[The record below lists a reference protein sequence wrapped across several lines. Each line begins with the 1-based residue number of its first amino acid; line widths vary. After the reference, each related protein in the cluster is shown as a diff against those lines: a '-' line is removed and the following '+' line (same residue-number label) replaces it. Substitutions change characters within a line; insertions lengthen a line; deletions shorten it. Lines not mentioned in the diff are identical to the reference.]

1 MSFDKFCRLLAAG
14 LSDKKGNF
22 AVMAALGAPMLLAG
36 VGTATDYAFFYNHAA
51 KLQDAADAAALATV
65 RELSVAHSD
74 EAHLQE
80 VASSFVSSSL
90 ASEGDSSYSSDSY
103 KVKVVETANGSG
115 VTVSIDYYWAP
126 FFAHFIDKK
135 VLPISASATAELAGD
150 QSHCA
155 IALDGKETASLSLT
169 GNAVLD
175 AKACAVQVN
184 STDRQA
190 LSVPGK
196 SKVSARSICVSGGYD
211 GGSANFNDLPI
222 TDCPQMADP
231 LTARTIA
238 NPANCDFKDKYV
250 VAGKASLVPGV
261 YCGGLLVSAGANVT
275 MAPGTYVFADGDFD
289 IGGLSKVEG
298 AGVSLYF
305 ARDSRLFVRNASEI
319 SLSASRDGILAGVLV
334 SSSPANDPS
343 LLFEIQSRNAKDFT
357 GLVYLPNN
365 TLKVGDDAD
374 GNGICDPG
382 NDVVRKAGGAVNVS
396 VQVAVG
402 SLLGL
407 NVNLSLGG
415 GGLIDNTPG
424 CRANIGQ
431 YSDWTA
437 IVSRKL
443 LVTSG
448 VNLELNADY
457 GNSRVPVPANS
468 GAIGTPAR
476 LTH

>member
-1 MSFDKFCRLLAAG
+1 MNFQYIRRTLAAG
-14 LSDKKGNF
+14 LSDRRGNF
-22 AVMAALGAPMLLAG
+22 AVMAALGAPLLLAG
-36 VGTATDYAFFYNHAA
+36 IGTATDYAFFYNHAS

-74 EAHLQE
+74 EAHLQD
-80 VASSFVSSSL
+80 VASSFVASSL
-90 ASEGDSSYSSDSY
+90 ASEGGNSYTSGSY
-103 KVKVVETANGSG
+103 KVKVVETANGAG
-115 VTVSIDYYWAP
+115 VTVSIDYFWAP

-155 IALDGKETASLSLT
+155 IALDGEESASLSLT

-196 SKVSARSICVSGGYD
+196 SKVNARIICVSGGYE
-211 GGSANFNDLPI
+211 GGSSNFSDPPV
-222 TDCPQMADP
+222 TDCPQMPDP

-238 NPANCDFKDKYV
+238 NPVNCDFRDKYV

-275 MAPGTYVFADGDFD
+275 MAPGTYIFADGDFD
-289 IGGLSKVEG
+289 IGGLSRVEG
-298 AGVSLYF
+298 AGVSLHF

-319 SLSASRDGILAGVLV
+319 SLSASREGILAGVLV

-374 GNGICDPG
+374 DNGVCDPG
-382 NDVVRKAGGAVNVS
+382 NDVVRKAGGAINVS
-396 VQVAVG
+396 VDVAIG

-407 NVNLSLGG
+407 NINLGLGTG
-415 GGLIDNTPG
+415 GVIDNTPG
-424 CRANIGQ
+424 CRASIGQ

-448 VNLELNADY
+448 VSLELNADY
-457 GNSRVPVPANS
+457 GNSPVPVPANS